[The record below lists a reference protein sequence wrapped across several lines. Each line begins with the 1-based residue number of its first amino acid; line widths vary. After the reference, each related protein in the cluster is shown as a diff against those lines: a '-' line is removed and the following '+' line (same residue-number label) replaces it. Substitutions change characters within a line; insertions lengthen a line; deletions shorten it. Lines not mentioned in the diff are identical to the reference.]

1 MDACPAC
8 DADWKSIDV
17 SHGPGCPKNL
27 LEEAMDSPQGGL
39 IRRCFKLLNA
49 KTMGF
54 TITLADVTEEEFRAM
69 ELIDTARA
77 EQASSEDNGAK
88 SFQELLLRKL
98 SRR

>member
-1 MDACPAC
+1 
-8 DADWKSIDV
+8 
-17 SHGPGCPKNL
+17 
-27 LEEAMDSPQGGL
+27 MDSPQGGL